1 MNFVILGAGTWGTA
15 VGQVLCDNNQNVMLY
30 HFDQNIVDDINLNH
44 KNSLYFG
51 DLILNNKL
59 QATTSLKDAISFGNN
74 IIFAVPSKNIEEL
87 LSFSLPYMNG
97 KYNFINLIKGFVGEE
112 NESMIQYLTR
122 IIPLEVVNTISSL
135 IGPSHAEEVILRKLT
150 ALCFVNKDVKFAKEM
165 QKCFSNEY
173 FRVYAIDDEIGSEF
187 AASYKNAIAIGSGIL
202 AGLELGDNAKA
213 AYITRGLAEMMT
225 FGRHLGGHT
234 KTFLGLTGVGDLLVT
249 CNSHHSRNFTF
260 GYQIGKTKDV
270 QKVLDTYNKT
280 VEGYKT
286 IKSLYELSK
295 KHTQS
300 TPIIDSLYNVL
311 YKHSSIDT
319 EVTNLMKRP
328 LKKEF

>member
-1 MNFVILGAGTWGTA
+1 MRFTILGAGTWGTA
-15 VGQVLCDNNQNVMLY
+15 VAQVLCDNGHETLLY
-30 HFDQNIVDDINLNH
+30 HFDQNIVNDINLNH
-44 KNSLYFG
+44 KNSLYFD
-51 DLILNNKL
+51 DLNLNNNLK
-59 QATTSLKDAISFGNN
+59 ATTSIMEAITFSNT

-87 LSFSLPYMNG
+87 LEISLPYMNN
-97 KYNFINLIKGFVGEE
+97 KYNFINLIKGFAGEN
-112 NESMIQYLTR
+112 NELMISYLTR
-122 IIPLEVVNTISSL
+122 IIPEKYVNSISSL
-135 IGPSHAEEVILRKLT
+135 IGPSHAEEVILRKQT
-150 ALCFVNKDVKFAKEM
+150 ALCFVNKNIEIAKEM
-165 QKCFSNEY
+165 QSYFSNDY
-173 FRVYAIDDEIGSEF
+173 FRVYSLDDEIGAEF

-202 AGLELGDNAKA
+202 AGLDLGDNAKA

-225 FGRHLGGHT
+225 FGKFFGGHT

-260 GYQIGKTKDV
+260 GYEIGKTGDV
-270 QKVLDTYNKT
+270 EEVLKHNTKT

-295 KHTQS
+295 KYNQS

-311 YKHSSIDT
+311 YKKSKI
-319 EVTNLMKRP
+319 EFEALNLMKRP